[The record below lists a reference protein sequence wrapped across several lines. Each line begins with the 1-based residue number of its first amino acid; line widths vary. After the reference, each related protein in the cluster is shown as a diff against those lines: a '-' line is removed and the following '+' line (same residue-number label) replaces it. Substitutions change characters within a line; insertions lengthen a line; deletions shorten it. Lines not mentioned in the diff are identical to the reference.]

1 MKRYSSTSLE
11 QNKEWSQIIDYS
23 LITLFRMFR
32 LCSEFSFNVQN
43 VQNLMRYWSECSDI
57 SDNVQTLFSQCSE
70 CSECSVN
77 VQNVQNLFRMFGQCS
92 ECSESVQNVRSMF
105 RMFRICSDFFRIS
118 STKTGIFR
126 ISWLCSD
133 SNQQCHECD
142 AFVVKRT
149 NTVVTLD
156 KLVFSLYTP
165 ITATIT
171 ANKNDN

>member
-1 MKRYSSTSLE
+1 LKRYSSNSLE

-32 LCSEFSFNVQN
+32 LFRQCSEFSFNVQN

-57 SDNVQTLFSQCSE
+57 SDNVQTLFSQC
-70 CSECSVN
+70 
-77 VQNVQNLFRMFGQCS
+77 L

-156 KLVFSLYTP
+156 KLVFSPYTP

>member
-1 MKRYSSTSLE
+1 MKP
-11 QNKEWSQIIDYS
+11 NNW
-23 LITLFRMFR
+23 LFI
-32 LCSEFSFNVQN
+32 NNTVQN
-43 VQNLMRYWSECSDI
+43 VQTMFRI
-57 SDNVQTLFSQCSE
+57 FIQCSE
-70 CSECSVN
+70 CSESDEILVRMFRHFRQCSDS
-77 VQNVQNLFRMFGQCS
+77 VQSMFRMFRMFGQCS